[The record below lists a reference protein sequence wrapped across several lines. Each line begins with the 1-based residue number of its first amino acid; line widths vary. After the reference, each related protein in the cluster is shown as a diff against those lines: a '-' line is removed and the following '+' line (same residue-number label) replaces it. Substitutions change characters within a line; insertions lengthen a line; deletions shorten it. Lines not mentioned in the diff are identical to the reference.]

1 MSFHEIDN
9 LLNKKS
15 GFAGLS
21 GVADLRSV
29 LQRREQGDE
38 RASAAYAVSLLTTSA
53 KQHASEAA
61 LQHSTLS
68 MQGTDRQLCPQTSD
82 PLV

>member
-38 RASAAYAVSLLTTSA
+38 RASAAYAVSLLPTSA
-53 KQHASEAA
+53 EQQA
-61 LQHSTLS
+61 LQLRCSILIWACRRQIGSCVLNPPTL
-68 MQGTDRQLCPQTSD
+68 
-82 PLV
+82 

>member
-29 LQRREQGDE
+29 LQRKEQGDE
-38 RASAAYAVSLLTTSA
+38 RATAAYAVSLLLASA
-53 KQHASEAA
+53 EQQACRLR
-61 LQHSTLS
+61 LQHSNMG
-68 MQGTDRQLCPQTSD
+68 MQETDRQPCPQT
-82 PLV
+82 